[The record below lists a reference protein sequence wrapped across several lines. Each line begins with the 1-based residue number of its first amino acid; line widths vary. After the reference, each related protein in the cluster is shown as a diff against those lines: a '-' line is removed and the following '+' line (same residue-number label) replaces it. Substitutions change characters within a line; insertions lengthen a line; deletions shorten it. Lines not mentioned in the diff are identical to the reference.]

1 MVQLL
6 TLPPPAEAIAAMVG
20 ISGVQI
26 EPTILATQSGPDS
39 DRGPEGAGAVLML
52 QATFRTEEGAAGFWD
67 AAVPLMAL
75 LAEAPGFIRRYSFP
89 DGPAITLFA
98 LWRTIDDARAFAASP
113 EHRAAVHDLY
123 ANGWQHTHFSA
134 LWEIASDHGRVV
146 FCPACNQPS
155 PAATAACPGC
165 GESLVD

>member
-6 TLPPPAEAIAAMVG
+6 TLPPPADAIAGMLG
-20 ISGVQI
+20 IPGVQI
-26 EPTILATQSGPDS
+26 APTILATQAGPEG
-39 DRGPEGAGAVLML
+39 DRGPEAAGAVLML
-52 QATFRTEEGAAGFWD
+52 QATFRTDEGASAFWA

-98 LWRTIDDARAFAASP
+98 LWRSIDDARAFARRP
-113 EHRAAVHDLY
+113 EHRAAVQELY

-134 LWEIASDHGRVV
+134 IWQLATDHGRVV
-146 FCPACNQPS
+146 FCPACREAS
-155 PAATAACPGC
+155 PADTTACAACGTT
-165 GESLVD
+165 LTD

>member
-6 TLPPPAEAIAAMVG
+6 TLPPPAEAIGAMVA
-20 ISGVQI
+20 IPGVQI
-26 EPTILATQSGPDS
+26 APTILATQSGPDG
-39 DRGPEGAGAVLML
+39 DRGPEDAGAVLML
-52 QATFRTEEGAAGFWD
+52 QATFRTEDGAAAFWN

-98 LWRTIDDARAFAASP
+98 LWRTIDDARAFAARP
-113 EHRAAVHDLY
+113 EHRVAVRDLY

-134 LWEIASDHGRVV
+134 IWELATDHGRVV
-146 FCPACNQPS
+146 FCPGCNQAS
-155 PAATAACPGC
+155 PVAAVACGAC
-165 GESLVD
+165 GRAVAD

>member
-6 TLPPPAEAIAAMVG
+6 TLPPPAEAIGAMVA
-20 ISGVQI
+20 IPGVQI
-26 EPTILATQSGPDS
+26 APTILATQSGPDG
-39 DRGPEGAGAVLML
+39 DRGPEDAGAVLML
-52 QATFRTEEGAAGFWD
+52 QATFRTEDGAAAFWN

-98 LWRTIDDARAFAASP
+98 LWRTIDDARAFAARP
-113 EHRAAVHDLY
+113 EHRAAVGDLF

-134 LWEIASDHGRVV
+134 IWELATDHGRVV
-146 FCPACNQPS
+146 FCPGCNQAS
-155 PAATAACPGC
+155 PVAVAACGAC
-165 GESLVD
+165 GRALAD